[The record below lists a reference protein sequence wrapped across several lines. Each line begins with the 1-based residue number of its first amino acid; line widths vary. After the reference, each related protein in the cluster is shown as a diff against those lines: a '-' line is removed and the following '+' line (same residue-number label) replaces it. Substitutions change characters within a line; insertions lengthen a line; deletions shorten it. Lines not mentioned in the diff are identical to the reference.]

1 MKRMRWPKPP
11 FLLKK
16 FTRIFILKYRMV
28 LDRPKCQK
36 LETSFRKKNKQ
47 KKVQYNKIEAEI
59 KSLYSKR
66 RKIVQTS

>member
-1 MKRMRWPKPP
+1 
-11 FLLKK
+11 
-16 FTRIFILKYRMV
+16 MV
-28 LDRPKCQK
+28 LDRQKCQK